1 MQCPWPLNSNTEEE
15 IRIHDDP
22 NSTSSS
28 STSGKKRKKEKYKE
42 KENCLGDSLS
52 ENLEKLDSLVESD
65 KCKSPNSKK
74 LKLTKSDPCE
84 PVLIAKESKKSID
97 KIVNADDNSCSSESE
112 GKSSSKSKRLG
123 SKEKDILNY
132 INENFHH
139 SPKPVLTVGEV
150 VEEELDSTV
159 DIKENPIV
167 EKDEFQFKAIPVA
180 VRAPI
185 KLPRHASNILS
196 SHLDSE
202 KGEDGE
208 QAKRDEEDEAGDS
221 DLECSLMSDPDE
233 SDSELESLV
242 SECSTMTAASEAS
255 SLGDMGEGAGKRKR
269 RGKKKKRKDRRKH
282 HAGKCSKEQHRQSD
296 LAMLITEDTEEGE
309 AKTEPATDISPSET
323 ADTKKKEENE
333 EESVVIVNKAGICET
348 DNVQRED
355 ILVVE
360 KVEPV
365 LSAMS
370 TSSSASGPPVSSMSV
385 SSSKVTPAA
394 SSMSLESDSE
404 EKKVTGMSVTPD
416 TKLQEPIT
424 ASSDT
429 HQPISAQQPPDIVV
443 RSPESDDEEM
453 ADLTKF
459 QMKWKSFADPLSPMS
474 PSGSVTSVG
483 EDQDL
488 VDSDAPLTLKTHPTK
503 KRTQEAENKN
513 NIVSAPSSCSK
524 DDSAVFKQPQV
535 TPSPCRP
542 VSLPSASSDSPSSKM
557 TSSKHP
563 SLPNISNKQVS
574 SQETSAAKI
583 NKSKGLDS
591 ILNNLTKKNE
601 EGPEASKEVPKH
613 KAQPLPDGPY
623 PRRRGRKSAAKKFS
637 LSSDSD
643 ASDRDSLSVS
653 SASSTCAT
661 PTKQSSEE
669 PPTATPPRRG
679 RGRPPKNK
687 DPPKPIEKPLPSPV
701 AASSPVVTRK
711 LTPVS
716 VVPPS
721 ANGKVM
727 KLVPCAPPSSLVPC
741 APPPGLRLVPC
752 KPPRHLAN
760 KKKAPVTPGSS
771 QVPTVMNGTSSSS
784 KAGPSS
790 LFDIDESDDLV
801 GKVQKA
807 LEKQNENNG
816 PRVENPPTSD
826 DAEVAEDPPLTKLSK
841 PSKTFARVP
850 KKQPAKDIK
859 ELKLVRDINFETVLV
874 PQETSIELPTL
885 SMVSFDS
892 DDPDYALVKKLGA
905 GVKKDASASGLQ
917 SLRPG
922 SVSSSEVS
930 AGPSRGD
937 NSVVFH
943 VATQAMISQ
952 PTASDNLEVR
962 ILRRLFYI
970 CYMYYRITGEGAGAD
985 QGAADC

>member
-15 IRIHDDP
+15 IRIQDDL

-42 KENCLGDSLS
+42 KENCVGDSLS

-84 PVLIAKESKKSID
+84 PVVIPKEPKKPID
-97 KIVNADDNSCSSESE
+97 KKVNEDDNSCLSETE
-112 GKSSSKSKRLG
+112 AKSSSKSKRLG

-132 INENFHH
+132 INENFHN
-139 SPKPVLTVGEV
+139 SPKPVLTVEEV
-150 VEEELDSTV
+150 VEEELDSKV
-159 DIKENPIV
+159 DIIENPII

-196 SHLDSE
+196 SSHLDSE
-202 KGEDGE
+202 KREADE
-208 QAKRDEEDEAGDS
+208 QAKRDEEDEDGDS

-255 SLGDMGEGAGKRKR
+255 SLGDMGEGCGKRKR

-296 LAMLITEDTEEGE
+296 LAMLITEDTDESEVCDHGSH
-309 AKTEPATDISPSET
+309 ISHSAAP
-323 ADTKKKEENE
+323 DTKKEEENE
-333 EESVVIVNKAGICET
+333 DLVAPVNKAEEA
-348 DNVQRED
+348 QRED

-370 TSSSASGPPVSSMSV
+370 TSSSVPPVSSMSV

-416 TKLQEPIT
+416 TKQREPIT
-424 ASSDT
+424 ASNDT
-429 HQPISAQQPPDIVV
+429 HQPISAQKPPGIVV

-474 PSGSVTSVG
+474 PSGSVSSVG
-483 EDQDL
+483 DDQDL
-488 VDSDAPLTLKTHPTK
+488 VDSEAPLTLKTHPTK
-503 KRTQEAENKN
+503 KRTEEANNKK
-513 NIVSAPSSCSK
+513 ILVSAPSRSSK

-535 TPSPCRP
+535 TLSPYRP
-542 VSLPSASSDSPSSKM
+542 VSLPSASSHSPSSKL

-563 SLPNISNKQVS
+563 SLPNISNKNLS

-583 NKSKGLDS
+583 KKSKGLDS
-591 ILNNLTKKNE
+591 ILDNLTKKNE
-601 EGPEASKEVPKH
+601 EGSGNTRPEAPKEVPKP
-613 KAQPLPDGPY
+613 KVQPLPDGPY
-623 PRRRGRKSAAKKFS
+623 PRRRGRKSAAQKFS
-637 LSSDSD
+637 LSSDSE
-643 ASDRDSLSVS
+643 ASDRDSLGVS
-653 SASSTCAT
+653 PASSTCAT
-661 PTKQSSEE
+661 PTKQSSAEQ
-669 PPTATPPRRG
+669 PTATPPRRG

-687 DPPKPIEKPLPSPV
+687 NPPIEKALPSPV
-701 AASSPVVTRK
+701 AASSPVATRK

-716 VVPPS
+716 AAPPS
-721 ANGKVM
+721 VTGKVM
-727 KLVPCAPPSSLVPC
+727 KLVPCAPPTSLVPC
-741 APPPGLRLVPC
+741 APPPGLKLVPC
-752 KPPRHLAN
+752 KPPRHLAS
-760 KKKAPVTPGSS
+760 KKKPPVTPGPSLVS
-771 QVPTVMNGTSSSS
+771 VVVPTSEVPSVMNG
-784 KAGPSS
+784 AGPTS

-816 PRVENPPTSD
+816 PRVENPPTLED
-826 DAEVAEDPPLTKLSK
+826 TEVTEDPPLTKLSK

-850 KKQPAKDIK
+850 KRQPANDIK
-859 ELKLVRDINFETVLV
+859 EIKLVRDINFETVLV

-905 GVKKDASASGLQ
+905 GVKKGASAS
-917 SLRPG
+917 SLLAPGPG
-922 SVSSSEVS
+922 SVTSSGAST
-930 AGPSRGD
+930 GPGQGD

-952 PTASDNLEVR
+952 PTASDNLEVSSLGGYNIFHLLYDR
-962 ILRRLFYI
+962 FA
-970 CYMYYRITGEGAGAD
+970 GEGAGAD
-985 QGAADC
+985 QGAADCRQ